1 MRTFCLTLMT
11 GIALLGCEEPA
22 STFTATTGPGSAS
35 PAHDADGDG
44 YTADVDCDD
53 DSFVVNPGADEICDG
68 IDNDCDGLTD
78 DDDDGTDPDSQSTFY
93 ADADGDGYG
102 DPASPQAACAIRDGL
117 SETADDC
124 DDAEAASH
132 PGAEEVCDGIDNDC
146 DGDTDDEDTRL
157 SPASAGQY
165 YIDDDGDGF
174 GRSGNPRMLCEPM
187 EGYASVDGDCADL
200 DPQTHPD
207 AAEICD
213 GVDNNC
219 DGRTDD
225 ADAGLDPDSRATFH
239 ADADGDGFGDAD
251 STAAACEAP
260 SGYTADDTDCDDT
273 DAAVSPDASELCD
286 GIDNDCDGLT
296 DDADTLAEG
305 AAVLTFY
312 IDGDGDG
319 HGDAGW
325 TTGAC
330 EAPAGYTADAT
341 DCDDTDAAV
350 SPSAQELC
358 DGIDND
364 CDGDTDRDAT
374 DAATFYADAD
384 GDGFGSAA
392 DTAAACEAPDGYTAD
407 ATDCDDTDAAVSP
420 SAEEVC

>member
-78 DDDDGTDPDSQSTFY
+78 DDDDGTDPDSQHTFF

-207 AAEICD
+207 AA
-213 GVDNNC
+213 
-219 DGRTDD
+219 
-225 ADAGLDPDSRATFH
+225 
-239 ADADGDGFGDAD
+239 
-251 STAAACEAP
+251 
-260 SGYTADDTDCDDT
+260 
-273 DAAVSPDASELCD
+273 
-286 GIDNDCDGLT
+286 
-296 DDADTLAEG
+296 
-305 AAVLTFY
+305 
-312 IDGDGDG
+312 
-319 HGDAGW
+319 
-325 TTGAC
+325 
-330 EAPAGYTADAT
+330 
-341 DCDDTDAAV
+341 
-350 SPSAQELC
+350 
-358 DGIDND
+358 
-364 CDGDTDRDAT
+364 
-374 DAATFYADAD
+374 
-384 GDGFGSAA
+384 
-392 DTAAACEAPDGYTAD
+392 
-407 ATDCDDTDAAVSP
+407 
-420 SAEEVC
+420 